1 MQKLRVFSKSKEKD
15 SPHST
20 LEKPSTPKFRDFS
33 LNLTRSNSNS
43 NLNVNFTP
51 PSSPIPSTLESGG
64 KLSPE
69 LAPIV
74 SLLTAQSHRKYSE
87 GIFMLLKDLDS
98 DGNPSDRKWIEV
110 YGIMIGNELA
120 YWDSDQLESVGS
132 AVVGDK
138 KPSYLNFSDGTFK
151 TCPSL
156 PSANGNIDNVIVLST
171 TLKNRFLLQFSS
183 DEDFINWSLAFRLS
197 AYEYKSLQE
206 AYTAS
211 LLSARG
217 SLLSDIRVILS
228 EKKFDYEDWTSVRFG
243 AGMPWKRCFAVIE
256 PSKKTRK
263 GFKNGNIYFYDNEKK
278 NKKLL
283 MAKITNISSV
293 YALYPRTY
301 TIIDKSTMIKLEG
314 SIQFDVKENSKD
326 CSIFL
331 MPEQHTSVPGYD
343 TLIRFL
349 IPLMDS
355 FNLYGRPKK
364 LNADKLDPNS
374 LLFGLPVLP
383 KVHYLELKDL
393 KSIINKSSASLDW
406 DQHEWNTKIKEI
418 IKVKINNGYTG
429 CGSSDGINGALDLL
443 NSSKDLA
450 TGKVKFFVS
459 KPEVNKYLENS
470 PHAKG
475 LTKFQTSSDE
485 FTVNSSTTP
494 LSQNAS
500 KNKFNDL
507 ESDRNDSLYSK
518 SRSEFSNTPGPLL
531 PSQTPLQS
539 EEGVL
544 PKTSPSPQVVNI
556 YQKYSQ
562 IPDSEKL
569 NSNNLSNS
577 FNDLRIEDHSPKKQS
592 TENELYPSH
601 GGLYGN
607 EEDDDDDD
615 DDDTNEDDDDD
626 DEDDS
631 SFDFIIKKDNAQ
643 DRIFSPF
650 TDFNNNVRNAM
661 NVPVGNTAKSSSPV
675 RNITP
680 INSDMN
686 NTNTLKLPKQRSSQR
701 ETPLD
706 NSKSYETMNADA
718 NRYLL
723 NTNVATN
730 KSNNLNLDYS
740 ANKLYSAPLNPYLNK
755 QESPHTPIDQQH
767 PPMPS
772 APMKVNYNNDNRDG
786 FPNYGGRQQLDR
798 PPPPPAHEF
807 NVNSPTGNGVNRV
820 IKPTKNMQYTNS
832 PELKPP
838 HQYKPQHQPQP
849 QPQLQLQYPQQPIS
863 NFGGAQRS
871 ASNPLNS
878 PSVTSFG
885 VYGPMKSHSPQM
897 NQQGF
902 QNNNRSFSGPGTNQ
916 GRSNA
921 PGPNYSTGYNHQ
933 PSHQQGFNNTNHAYP
948 PPQQQ
953 QQQQQN
959 YQHQHHHQNYQQ
971 HQQQHQQ
978 HQVLPPQQNGY
989 PSQQQQ
995 QGYYNGNSQY
1005 QQNYGQPVPPQLQY
1019 GQAPPT
1025 AGNRGA
1031 RYRQPPPQMQQPQ
1044 SGKSFKHD
1052 PYALAKLN

>member
-592 TENELYPSH
+592 TEN
-601 GGLYGN
+601 
-607 EEDDDDDD
+607 D
-615 DDDTNEDDDDD
+615 
-626 DEDDS
+626 
-631 SFDFIIKKDNAQ
+631 
-643 DRIFSPF
+643 
-650 TDFNNNVRNAM
+650 
-661 NVPVGNTAKSSSPV
+661 
-675 RNITP
+675 
-680 INSDMN
+680 
-686 NTNTLKLPKQRSSQR
+686 
-701 ETPLD
+701 
-706 NSKSYETMNADA
+706 
-718 NRYLL
+718 
-723 NTNVATN
+723 
-730 KSNNLNLDYS
+730 
-740 ANKLYSAPLNPYLNK
+740 
-755 QESPHTPIDQQH
+755 
-767 PPMPS
+767 
-772 APMKVNYNNDNRDG
+772 
-786 FPNYGGRQQLDR
+786 
-798 PPPPPAHEF
+798 
-807 NVNSPTGNGVNRV
+807 
-820 IKPTKNMQYTNS
+820 
-832 PELKPP
+832 
-838 HQYKPQHQPQP
+838 
-849 QPQLQLQYPQQPIS
+849 
-863 NFGGAQRS
+863 
-871 ASNPLNS
+871 

-953 QQQQQN
+953 QQQQQQQQN
-959 YQHQHHHQNYQQ
+959 YQHQHHHQNYHQH

-989 PSQQQQ
+989 LSQQQQ